1 MRGKTIRLRRF
12 LLPLCAWDYA
22 AEPEAFRQWLEHA
35 GQAGQRFINPPE
47 LMAWNMEKTYLCD
60 LAARGAQ
67 VIPSVFVPPQ
77 KTELADI
84 LNQQGWTEAVIKPA
98 FGQSGKGVVK
108 VCADALD
115 VDMADYPQGMIVQ
128 PYIREIETAG
138 ETSLVFFNGAFS
150 HAMRRQPPQGEWRAN
165 SAYGVSVFG
174 IEPPEFAISAAQDVL
189 AALPQMPVYARVMV
203 HWSVTPSC
211 SMSWNSSS
219 QPCICTP
226 AKAQRNALPECW
238 RSCLGNIHQPDFI
251 NIINKPQAV

>member
-1 MRGKTIRLRRF
+1 
-12 LLPLCAWDYA
+12 
-22 AEPEAFRQWLEHA
+22 
-35 GQAGQRFINPPE
+35 
-47 LMAWNMEKTYLCD
+47 MAWNMEKTYLCD

-67 VIPSVFVPPQ
+67 VIPSVFVSPQ

-108 VCADALD
+108 VHVEALD
-115 VDMADYPQGMIVQ
+115 VNMADYPQGMIVQ

-138 ETSLVFFNGAFS
+138 ETSLVFLNGAFS
-150 HAMRRQPPQGEWRAN
+150 HAVRRQPPQGEWRAN

-174 IEPPEFAISAAQDVL
+174 IEHPSLPSVPRKTYWSLCRKCRFTPEWTA
-189 AALPQMPVYARVMV
+189 

-226 AKAQRNALPECW
+226 AKVRRNALPDCW

>member
-1 MRGKTIRLRRF
+1 MTEKTVLALITCQTYPEPSDNLKTLAACLETMGVKTVFDAWQNHPSAPF

-22 AEPEAFRQWLEHA
+22 AEPEAFRQWLEQA
-35 GQAGQRFINPPE
+35 EQAGQRFINPPE

-77 KTELADI
+77 KAELADI
-84 LNQQGWTEAVIKPA
+84 LNRQGWMEAVIKPA

-108 VCADALD
+108 VCAEVLD

-150 HAMRRQPPQGEWRAN
+150 HAVRRQPPQGEWA
-165 SAYGVSVFG
+165 
-174 IEPPEFAISAAQDVL
+174 
-189 AALPQMPVYARVMV
+189 
-203 HWSVTPSC
+203 C
-211 SMSWNSSS
+211 
-219 QPCICTP
+219 
-226 AKAQRNALPECW
+226 
-238 RSCLGNIHQPDFI
+238 
-251 NIINKPQAV
+251 